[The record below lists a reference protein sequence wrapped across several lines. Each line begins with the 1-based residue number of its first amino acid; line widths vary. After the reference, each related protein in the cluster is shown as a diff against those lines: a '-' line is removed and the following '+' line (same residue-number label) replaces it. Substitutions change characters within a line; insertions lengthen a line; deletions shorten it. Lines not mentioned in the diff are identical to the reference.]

1 MNIAIIPARSGSKR
15 IKNKNIKLFK
25 NKPIIS
31 YAIKT
36 CINSKIFD
44 KIYVSTD
51 SEKIAKIAK
60 KNGADIIIR
69 EKKYLSNN
77 HTPVTEVIKNDIEIL
92 KKKQINIGNCCCVF
106 PTTPLLTASDL
117 RHSYKLFK
125 KKKKF
130 VIFSVKKFPHPIQRA
145 FIRNN
150 KNGLLKMIKKKNFF
164 KRSQDLEPTF
174 HDAGQFYWANK
185 KQWKKNNFFT
195 NYSYPY
201 FLKNFLAH
209 DIDDINDWKYCEY
222 LYQYRKKI

>member
-77 HTPVTEVIKNDIEIL
+77 HTPVTEVIKNDIELL
-92 KKKQINIGNCCCVF
+92 KKKQINIDNCCCVL
-106 PTTPLLTASDL
+106 PTTPLLSSSDL

-125 KKKKF
+125 KKKMF

-150 KNGLLKMIKKKNFF
+150 KNGLLKMIKKKIFLKDPKILSPLFMMLVNFIG
-164 KRSQDLEPTF
+164 LI
-174 HDAGQFYWANK
+174 
-185 KQWKKNNFFT
+185 KNNG
-195 NYSYPY
+195 
-201 FLKNFLAH
+201 
-209 DIDDINDWKYCEY
+209 
-222 LYQYRKKI
+222 KKIIFLQIILIHIF

>member
-92 KKKQINIGNCCCVF
+92 KKKQINIDNCCCVL
-106 PTTPLLTASDL
+106 PTTPLLSSSDL

-125 KKKKF
+125 KNE
-130 VIFSVKKFPHPIQRA
+130 IIC
-145 FIRNN
+145 N
-150 KNGLLKMIKKKNFF
+150 KI
-164 KRSQDLEPTF
+164 
-174 HDAGQFYWANK
+174 
-185 KQWKKNNFFT
+185 
-195 NYSYPY
+195 
-201 FLKNFLAH
+201 
-209 DIDDINDWKYCEY
+209 
-222 LYQYRKKI
+222 

>member
-92 KKKQINIGNCCCVF
+92 KKQINIDNCCCVL

-125 KKKKF
+125 KKEK
-130 VIFSVKKFPHPIQRA
+130 VC
-145 FIRNN
+145 
-150 KNGLLKMIKKKNFF
+150 NFF
-164 KRSQDLEPTF
+164 
-174 HDAGQFYWANK
+174 G
-185 KQWKKNNFFT
+185 
-195 NYSYPY
+195 
-201 FLKNFLAH
+201 
-209 DIDDINDWKYCEY
+209 
-222 LYQYRKKI
+222 KKISTSYSKGFY